1 MDLDWKDYR
10 NTLEKARS
18 GRAAARDL
26 GDRMEA
32 RFARLLQEVQIGS
45 EDPILTHLVGDEVAS
60 VVRRTGW
67 STLVLNPGS
76 TSTKVAVYN
85 GLSLIAKD
93 EIPNDSGNEE
103 DVRARAER
111 VAAWIQKVGLHL
123 HELSGIAARGGF
135 LAKVPTG
142 TYRVTP
148 AMLDDLSRAEFS
160 HASNLSVPMA
170 MAIAEMIH
178 SDVVVSVTD
187 PVTCDE
193 VDTLY
198 RITGSKAVRTDG
210 AAGHYLNLH
219 ALARLWERVFEADPQ
234 TTHLG
239 LCQMGGGMSAMRY
252 LGGRMVQTVGA
263 FGNIPSANRAGK
275 LPLKEV
281 MSMLASGDYHLD
293 QLRAEVTETG
303 GGLLALAGTDSFARF
318 HDTDPSELG
327 PRQLEKRQLV
337 DDWFAARVAAGILEL
352 TAATRPLDAVIL
364 SGGLAHDEGFCAK
377 VKDLIHL
384 PVPVVRA
391 PGSVEYQAL
400 AAGLLRLAAK
410 PEDQR
415 SYVEARDSLAERRR
429 AEDALLDTEIF
440 EPTKSQKRKAN
451 VLSSL
456 DDIIDAAR
464 PTGELPMVAIA
475 GADNEEAL
483 LAAKLAAGDPK
494 NRLARFVLLG
504 PYAKVSHL
512 AWELDVPIDEE
523 NFFIVDTADPVGR
536 AVELLDADVVDLMM
550 KGSVTTAGLL
560 KGYFQGLK
568 KKGLTGSGLM
578 LSHIGLFEI
587 PGRTKL
593 VAVSDAA
600 INPQPSLEQRVS
612 ILENAL
618 GALHDLGLQRPKVA
632 VISATEKVSDKV
644 ISSVEAKDIAER
656 FGDRED
662 LIIEGP
668 ISVDLSL
675 SPESARE
682 KGYTGKIRGDA
693 DLLLVP
699 TIDVGNAIYKA
710 FTVTSHATIAGAVI
724 GGDVPLVLTSRG
736 DSARSKL
743 SSIALALVLAK
754 KAKERRGK

>member
-1 MDLDWKDYR
+1 MDWKDYR

-18 GRAAARDL
+18 GRMSARDL
-26 GDRMEA
+26 ADRMEA
-32 RFARLLQEVQIGS
+32 RFAKLLAGVSVGA
-45 EDPILTHLVGDEVAS
+45 EDPVLSLLVGEEVAS

-93 EIPNDSGNEE
+93 EIPSEPGVDDGVR
-103 DVRARAER
+103 VRAQRI
-111 VAAWIQKVGLHL
+111 AAWIQKVGLNL
-123 HELSGIAARGGF
+123 NELSGIAARGGF

-148 AMLDDLSRAEFS
+148 HMLEDLGRAEFR

-170 MAIAEMIH
+170 MAIADMIH

-193 VDTLY
+193 VDALY
-198 RITGSKAVRTDG
+198 RITGSKAIRTDG

-219 ALARLWERVFEADPQ
+219 ALAQLWERIFEVDETQA
-234 TTHLG
+234 HLG

-252 LGGRMVQTVGA
+252 LDGRMVQTVNA

-281 MSMLASGDYHLD
+281 ISMLETGAYNLD
-293 QLRAEVTETG
+293 RLRCEVTETG
-303 GGLLALAGTDSFARF
+303 GGLLGLAGTDSFARF
-318 HDTDPSELG
+318 HDADPAKLD
-327 PRQLEKRQLV
+327 PKQLEKRQLV

-352 TAATRPLDAVIL
+352 AAARRPLDAVIL
-364 SGGLAHDEGFCAK
+364 SGGLAHDEGFCDK
-377 VKDLIHL
+377 VKNLIHL
-384 PVPVVRA
+384 PVPVIRA

-410 PEDQR
+410 PKAHR
-415 SYVEARDSLAERRR
+415 SYAEARDKLAEQRS

-440 EPTKSQKRKAN
+440 AREKTKERKGGTLA
-451 VLSSL
+451 SL

-464 PTGELPMVAIA
+464 PSGELPMVAIA

-483 LAAKLAAGDPK
+483 LAAKLAAGDPQC
-494 NRLARFVLLG
+494 RLARFVLLG
-504 PYAKVSHL
+504 PYSKVSHL

-523 NFFIVDTADPVGR
+523 NFFIVDAEDPVGK
-536 AVELLDADVVDLMM
+536 AVELLNADVVDIIM

-560 KGYFQGLK
+560 KGYFRGLK

-587 PGRTKL
+587 PGRPKL
-593 VAVSDAA
+593 VALSDAA
-600 INPQPSLEQRVS
+600 INPQPDLQQRVS
-612 ILENAL
+612 ILENSL
-618 GALHDLGLQRPKVA
+618 RALHDLGLPKPKVA
-632 VISATEKVSDKV
+632 IISATEKVSDKV
-644 ISSVEAKDIAER
+644 ISSVEARDIASG
-656 FGDRED
+656 FADRED

-668 ISVDLSL
+668 ISVDLAL

-699 TIDVGNAIYKA
+699 TLDVGNAIYKA
-710 FTVTSHATIAGAVI
+710 FTVTGHATIAGAVI

-736 DSARSKL
+736 DSSRSKL

-754 KAKERRGK
+754 KAKQRRGK